1 MHCQLIF
8 FVTLLGGFAP
18 PAARANLRSVFHS
31 IGLRNTAEKLHFYL
45 ELTATMY
52 DLTQIEVIMLTSFMD
67 VTHEKHTNNR
77 ITKSHLCRII
87 VEGINE

>member
-1 MHCQLIF
+1 
-8 FVTLLGGFAP
+8 
-18 PAARANLRSVFHS
+18 
-31 IGLRNTAEKLHFYL
+31 
-45 ELTATMY
+45 MY